1 MADIRAKDGPVDS
14 PVDLIATHSVA
25 PRQEATSGPA
35 YLLIVE
41 AASSRWLPLP
51 QEGAILIGRG
61 EESDLCLV
69 DTGASR
75 RHARI
80 IISAGQVRV
89 ADLDSRNGTK
99 LNGQPVL
106 GAMPLASGDVITIGA
121 ATIILHCR
129 RGPPP
134 ARVLL
139 DAATLPRRLEEELAR
154 AIATQDALAV
164 AVIVFAEGDG
174 GARSGLAEVPG
185 LLDPILRMID
195 VAAWTTPRELVL
207 LLPGLEIAAA
217 EEIAGQVARALGR
230 AGAPVKVGLGA
241 HPADGSDGEA
251 LMAAAR
257 ALALR
262 ATPGVVTDSESAAR
276 VAIGDRSI
284 IVADPAMVGLF
295 GLIRRLAPSDLP
307 VLIHGETGAGKEN
320 AAFALHGW
328 SPRAAAPFVAIN
340 CAALPETL
348 VESELF
354 GSEKGAFSNST
365 ATKPGLLETAEG
377 GTVFFDELAELPR
390 SIQPKLLRVIETKR
404 VMRLG
409 GTKERVLDV
418 RFVAATNR
426 NLEDEVRAGRFREDL
441 LFRLNT
447 ATVML
452 PPLRDRPSEI
462 AILARLFLDQVCAR
476 LSVAKKSLSTAAIH
490 ELVRYDWPG
499 NVRELKNVVEFIAAT
514 VEDAVIEPWHL
525 RARMA
530 RAEKIA
536 PAKVAAPPSPSPPH
550 QAPAKPAF
558 VPLADELRDIEQRRM
573 TEALES
579 AGWIQTRAAE
589 LIGMPLRT
597 FQQKVKLYRLARDP
611 GAKPPV

>member
-1 MADIRAKDGPVDS
+1 VDS
-14 PVDLIATHSVA
+14 PADLIATHSIA
-25 PRQEATSGPA
+25 PRQEATSEAA
-35 YLLIVE
+35 YLLVVE
-41 AASSRWLPLP
+41 ASSSRWLPLP
-51 QEGAILIGRG
+51 KEGAVLIGRG
-61 EESDLCLV
+61 EEADLVLSDS
-69 DTGASR
+69 GASR

-99 LNGQPVL
+99 LNGETVV
-106 GAMPLASGDVITIGA
+106 GARAMASGDVVTIGD
-121 ATIILHCR
+121 ATMVLRCR

-154 AIATQDALAV
+154 AVATDDALAV
-164 AVIVFAEGDG
+164 AVITFAEPADQ
-174 GARSGLAEVPG
+174 AAVAGLM
-185 LLDPILRMID
+185 DPILRIID
-195 VAAWTTPRELVL
+195 VAAWTSPTELVL
-207 LLPGLEIAAA
+207 LLPGLETPAA
-217 EEIAGQVARALGR
+217 EPLGTQLARALDPTGGKIR
-230 AGAPVKVGLGA
+230 VGLAA
-241 HPADGSDGEA
+241 HPADGEDGDA
-251 LMAAAR
+251 LLAR
-257 ALALR
+257 ARSLATR
-262 ATPGVVTDSESAAR
+262 ASAGAINDSESSAR
-276 VAIGDRSI
+276 LALGDRSI

-307 VLIHGETGAGKEN
+307 VLIRGETGAGKEN
-320 AAFALHGW
+320 AAFALHSW

-390 SIQPKLLRVIETKR
+390 AIQPKLLRVIETKR

-409 GTKERVLDV
+409 GTKERALNV

-426 NLEDEVRAGRFREDL
+426 DLDEEVRAGRFREDL

-447 ATVML
+447 AMVVL

-462 AILARLFLDQVCAR
+462 AILARLFLGQACER
-476 LSVAKKSLSTAAIH
+476 LALPRKTLSTGAIH
-490 ELVRYDWPG
+490 ELVRHSWPG
-499 NVRELKNVVEFIAAT
+499 NVRELKNVIEFMAAT
-514 VEDAVIEPWHL
+514 LEDPVIEPWHL
-525 RARMA
+525 RARLAVSERRPSITSTISLTSPAVA
-530 RAEKIA
+530 RTA
-536 PAKVAAPPSPSPPH
+536 PAAPAAPPNP
-550 QAPAKPAF
+550 APDGAATAAIEKRAF
-558 VPLADELRDIEQRRM
+558 VPLADELREIEQRRM

-579 AGWIQTRAAE
+579 SGWVQTRAAE

-597 FQQKVKLYRLARDP
+597 FQQKVKLYGLNRP
-611 GAKPPV
+611 G